1 MDFVQWSAPK
11 NDEEIDRRVVVNPAQ
26 ARLLL
31 TAVAKKDPRLEAFF
45 GCMYFAALRPA
56 EMLHLRLDDCDLP
69 ESGWGSLHLTGST
82 QRAGQE
88 WSDSGEVMEDRAL
101 KHRATS
107 ATRIV
112 PAAPELV
119 RLLRQHIDEYG
130 AAADGRLFV
139 RRYYQHGP
147 VSKETYSRVW
157 RQARAMVLT
166 ESQQRSPLA
175 KVPYHLR
182 HAAVSLWLNAGVP
195 ATQVAEWAGHSVN
208 VLLKVYAKCID
219 GQDEAARSRIEAALR
234 SKGWDEP
241 RIRGQLSDGPA
252 YTEKPDHDG

>member
-1 MDFVQWSAPK
+1 M
-11 NDEEIDRRVVVNPAQ
+11 
-26 ARLLL
+26 
-31 TAVAKKDPRLEAFF
+31 
-45 GCMYFAALRPA
+45 
-56 EMLHLRLDDCDLP
+56 
-69 ESGWGSLHLTGST
+69 
-82 QRAGQE
+82 
-88 WSDSGEVMEDRAL
+88 

-107 ATRIV
+107 ATRVV

-119 RLLRQHIDEYG
+119 RLLRQHVEEHG
-130 AAADGRLFV
+130 AAGDGRLFV
-139 RRYYQHGP
+139 RRYDQHGP

-219 GQDEAARSRIEAALR
+219 GDATPPVVASRRRCIVDCTNCGEIDDSPSAPAARVLAPLKGTFSPTSALVEVGAKR
-234 SKGWDEP
+234 WN
-241 RIRGQLSDGPA
+241 
-252 YTEKPDHDG
+252 